1 MFFKGIA
8 ALDPI
13 RHATLKLKRRGDFG
27 FARETNAIPIALH
40 EAAAAGGDYPI
51 VFGAKGQP
59 AMLAIVGYRDRE
71 NLFVEGDGSWRR
83 GMYVPAYVRNYPFAF
98 IEAPGG
104 QQYVLGI
111 DPDAPL
117 LASDGEP
124 LFEEMRPTQPLN
136 QAIELCKSLF
146 QSLRETVDL
155 INALEQ
161 HQLLIDNSALIE
173 FRTGGSARLG
183 GFRVLDGAKFNML
196 DDAVFLDWRRRG
208 WLAPIFAHFNAA
220 GRWGRIV
227 DTAAAT
233 RA

>member
-8 ALDPI
+8 PLDPI

-27 FARETNAIPIALH
+27 FARETNAVPIALH
-40 EAAAAGGDYPI
+40 EAAPAGGDYPI

-124 LFEEMRPTQPLN
+124 LFEEMRATQLLN

-173 FRTGGSARLG
+173 FRAGGSARLG
-183 GFRVLDGAKFNML
+183 GFRVLDAAKFNML

-208 WLAPIFAHFNAA
+208 WLAPLFAHFNAA

-227 DTAAAT
+227 DQAAAT
-233 RA
+233 RS